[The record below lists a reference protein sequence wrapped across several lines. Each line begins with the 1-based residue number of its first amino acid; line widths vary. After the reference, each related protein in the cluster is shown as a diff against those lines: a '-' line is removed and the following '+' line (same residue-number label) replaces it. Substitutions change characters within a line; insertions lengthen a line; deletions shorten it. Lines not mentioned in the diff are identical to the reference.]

1 MTMTPRVAHY
11 VSQIPATVEITDT
24 VSVETVLGHLASLGQ
39 RIPSAELESG
49 LRVSLVHF
57 ALPSTS
63 RVRAIRAV
71 LEDLAL
77 RLEVHSV
84 RLRTNVRKGKV
95 TLEIAH
101 EAPAD
106 MAVSLGDIIGGA
118 ADVEGFLLPWAI
130 GLTADGAS
138 LLVDVSEAPHVLIG
152 GQTGSGKSSHLQS
165 LVLSLAVGTTP
176 EECELCFVDPKR
188 VDLYPFRHL
197 PQVRRPVATSIADT
211 AALLTYLEE
220 EIAFRF
226 EELQRAGAGDIGD
239 YNGWALVT
247 PGEAVL
253 SRIVVVIDELASVV
267 AGKEGAVIG
276 ERLTALAQISRAA
289 GVHLVCATQRPS
301 AAALPTQLRS
311 QLTTRV
317 ACRMAT
323 AADSRMVLG
332 QPGAETLLGAGDS
345 LVQWGGAEAER
356 LQGTYIDTR
365 WREWLT
371 EAVRFAW
378 AQEEEG

>member
-1 MTMTPRVAHY
+1 MTMTSCIAQY
-11 VSQIPATVEITDT
+11 VSQVPATVEITDT
-24 VSVETVLGHLASLGQ
+24 VSVGTVLDHLASLGH
-39 RIPSAELESG
+39 RVPSAELESG

-57 ALPSTS
+57 PLPATS
-63 RVRAIRAV
+63 RVKALRAV
-71 LEDLAL
+71 MEDLAI

-84 RLRTNVRKGKV
+84 RLRTNLRKGKV

-106 MAVSLGDIIGGA
+106 MAVSLGDVIREP
-118 ADVEGFLLPWAI
+118 ADVEGVLLPWAL

-138 LLVDVSEAPHVLIG
+138 LLVDVADAPHILIG

-188 VDLYPFRHL
+188 VDLFPFRYL
-197 PQVRRPVATSIADT
+197 PHVRRPVATSIADT
-211 AALLTYLEE
+211 ADLLTYLEQE
-220 EIAFRF
+220 VAFRF
-226 EELQRAGAGDIGD
+226 EELQRCGAADIGD
-239 YNGWALVT
+239 YNGWALAT
-247 PGEAVL
+247 PGEAIL

-267 AGKEGAVIG
+267 AGKEGAAIG

-323 AADSRMVLG
+323 AADSRMILG
-332 QPGAETLLGAGDS
+332 QSGAEALLGAGDS
-345 LVQWGGAEAER
+345 LVQWGGADAER
-356 LQGTYIDTR
+356 LQGTYIDAH

-371 EAVRFAW
+371 EAVRYAW
-378 AQEEEG
+378 A